1 MSALCSG
8 PLTDLVKIIEV
19 GKGRRELVPAGS
31 VAASVLK
38 TLPAS
43 VNLSWYS
50 VI

>member
-1 MSALCSG
+1 M
-8 PLTDLVKIIEV
+8 DLAKIIEV
-19 GKGRRELVPAGS
+19 GKGRRELVPQLGS
-31 VAASVLK
+31 VPVSVLE